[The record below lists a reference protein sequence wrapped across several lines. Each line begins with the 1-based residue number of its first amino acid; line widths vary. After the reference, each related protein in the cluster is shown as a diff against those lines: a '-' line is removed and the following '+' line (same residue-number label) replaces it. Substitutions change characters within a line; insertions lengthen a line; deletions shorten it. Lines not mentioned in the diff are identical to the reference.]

1 MLHKEGIQ
9 MDIAKSRTW
18 AEIDLSALNHNY
30 YGLRSMLPED
40 CKLLAPV
47 KSDGYGHGAIAVSR
61 RLEALGVDYLAV
73 ACMEEGI
80 ELREAGINTPI
91 LVLGRTAPNW
101 TAELLRYRLTQTVC
115 CKEDATAYAQEAGE
129 RGERLKIHIKADT
142 GMTRLGFMCDEENME
157 QTVGDIAGISP
168 LEGLDCE
175 GIFTH
180 FAAADSD
187 EEYTVLQFTRF
198 LTLLGKLE
206 ARKIK
211 FEIRHCAAS
220 AAVLNYPC
228 TYLDMVRPGI
238 ALYGHTP
245 DSSCEGM
252 ADFDLRPLMTLK
264 TRVTAVKT
272 VPAGTAVSYG
282 CTQKLERE
290 SRLAVLG
297 IGYGDGLPR
306 RCSEGA
312 KVWIGSDYAPIVG
325 RICMDLCMVDVTDM
339 PQVQVGDEA
348 EIFGPHALVEELA
361 DLAGTIQYE
370 LLCNVNKRVHRVYLN

>member
-1 MLHKEGIQ
+1 
-9 MDIAKSRTW
+9 
-18 AEIDLSALNHNY
+18 
-30 YGLRSMLPED
+30 
-40 CKLLAPV
+40 
-47 KSDGYGHGAIAVSR
+47 
-61 RLEALGVDYLAV
+61 
-73 ACMEEGI
+73 
-80 ELREAGINTPI
+80 
-91 LVLGRTAPNW
+91 
-101 TAELLRYRLTQTVC
+101 
-115 CKEDATAYAQEAGE
+115 
-129 RGERLKIHIKADT
+129 
-142 GMTRLGFMCDEENME
+142 ME